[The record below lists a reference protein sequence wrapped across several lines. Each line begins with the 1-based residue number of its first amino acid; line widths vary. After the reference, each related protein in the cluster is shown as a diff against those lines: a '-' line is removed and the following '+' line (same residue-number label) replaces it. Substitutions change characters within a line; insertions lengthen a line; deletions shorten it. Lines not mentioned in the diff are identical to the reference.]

1 MDRPIAADLDNT
13 YDSHPEIHGEVDFI
27 VTGNNWNKADEKME
41 DNELDIPVFWNPG
54 KEELMVI
61 VTHKAHV
68 INQTNASKFYE
79 DQKIQADLLRA
90 LCKNCRIILVKP
102 NSYSI

>member
-1 MDRPIAADLDNT
+1 MDRPIAADLDDT
-13 YDSHPEIHGEVDFI
+13 YSTHSELVGEVDFLI
-27 VTGNNWNKADEKME
+27 TGNGWDKADDKTEE
-41 DNELDIPVFWNPG
+41 FDLDIPVFWNPG
-54 KEELMVI
+54 KEELMDI
-61 VTHKAHV
+61 VAHKASV
-68 INQTNASKFYE
+68 INKTNASKFYE